1 LKPTA
6 AADAA
11 TGTGTTTGDGRGTGA
26 ACVAATGVDGV
37 GLVAFEGVE
46 AVEDGAESKGIGG
59 GRTVTEG
66 V

>member
-1 LKPTA
+1 LEPTA
-6 AADAA
+6 AADA
-11 TGTGTTTGDGRGTGA
+11 GTSTATGDGRGTGA

-37 GLVAFEGVE
+37 GLGALEGVE
-46 AVEDGAESKGIGG
+46 AVEDGAESKGMGG